1 MVSNN
6 EIKFAFVNS
15 KSIKLIKASDELWLS
30 GEWMSKL
37 LEKALK
43 DAVKANKCI
52 LGSKQ
57 VLGSVKDSKLI
68 VVSDSV
74 QNDVTEK
81 IQSDAK
87 KSNVPTMHFHGS
99 SVALGKLCGLQ
110 FRVSTISFNSLSESN
125 IKSIIKEAEKN

>member
-1 MVSNN
+1 
-6 EIKFAFVNS
+6 
-15 KSIKLIKASDELWLS
+15 
-30 GEWMSKL
+30 MSKL

-43 DAVKANKCI
+43 DALKKNKCA

-57 VLGSVKDSKLI
+57 VLSSLKDSKLV

-74 QNDVTEK
+74 QNNISEK

-87 KSNVPTMHFHGS
+87 KVKVPTVNFDGS

-110 FRVSTISFNSLSESN
+110 FRVSTVSFNSLSESN
-125 IKSIIKEAEKN
+125 IKSILKEAEKN

>member
-1 MVSNN
+1 MKWSLFCEQQINKAN
-6 EIKFAFVNS
+6 KG
-15 KSIKLIKASDELWLS
+15 LIWDSTIQ

-43 DAVKANKCI
+43 EAIKENKCT

-57 VLGSVKDSKLI
+57 VLGSLKDSKLV

-74 QNDVTEK
+74 QNNITEK

-87 KSNVPTMHFHGS
+87 KVKVPTMHFNGS

-110 FRVSTISFNSLSESN
+110 FRVSTVSLNSLSESN
-125 IKSIIKEAEKN
+125 IKSILIEAEKN

>member
-1 MVSNN
+1 
-6 EIKFAFVNS
+6 
-15 KSIKLIKASDELWLS
+15 
-30 GEWMSKL
+30 MSKL

-43 DAVKANKCI
+43 EAVKESKCT

-57 VLGSVKDSKLI
+57 VLGSLKDSKLV

-74 QNDVTEK
+74 QNNITEK

-87 KSNVPTMHFHGS
+87 KVKVPTMHFNGS

-110 FRVSTISFNSLSESN
+110 FRVSTVSLNSLSESN
-125 IKSIIKEAEKN
+125 IKSILIEAEKN

>member
-1 MVSNN
+1 
-6 EIKFAFVNS
+6 
-15 KSIKLIKASDELWLS
+15 
-30 GEWMSKL
+30 MSKL

-43 DAVKANKCI
+43 DAIKENKCT

-57 VLGSVKDSKLI
+57 VLGSLKDSKLV

-74 QNDVTEK
+74 QNNITEK

-87 KSNVPTMHFHGS
+87 KAKVPTMHFNGS

-110 FRVSTISFNSLSESN
+110 FRVSTVSFNSLSDSN
-125 IKSIIKEAEKN
+125 IKSILKEAEKN

>member
-1 MVSNN
+1 
-6 EIKFAFVNS
+6 
-15 KSIKLIKASDELWLS
+15 
-30 GEWMSKL
+30 MSKL

-43 DAVKANKCI
+43 EAIKENKCT

-57 VLGSVKDSKLI
+57 VLGSIKDSKLV

-74 QNDVTEK
+74 QNNLTEK

-87 KSNVPTMHFHGS
+87 KVKVPTMHFNGS

-110 FRVSTISFNSLSESN
+110 FRVSTVSLNSLSESN
-125 IKSIIKEAEKN
+125 IKSILIEAEKN

>member
-1 MVSNN
+1 
-6 EIKFAFVNS
+6 
-15 KSIKLIKASDELWLS
+15 
-30 GEWMSKL
+30 MSKL

-43 DAVKANKCI
+43 DAIKANKCT

-57 VLGSVKDSKLI
+57 VLGSLKDSKLV

-74 QNDVTEK
+74 QNPITEK

-87 KSNVPTMHFHGS
+87 KSKVPTMNFNGS

-110 FRVSTISFNSLSESN
+110 FRVSTVSFNSLSDSN
-125 IKSIIKEAEKN
+125 IKSILKEAEKN